1 VLTVDLHAGQIQGF
15 FNIPVDNVYASPILL
30 QYLRE
35 RLGDRKVT
43 VVSPDAGGVE
53 RARAFAK
60 RLDAGLAVIDKR
72 RARPGVVAEMQII
85 GDVDA
90 RVAVLVDDMVDTAGT
105 LCRRR
110 GGPSRGAPAVLAC
123 ATHPVLSGPAIARI
137 EASAIDELV
146 ITDTIPLSNP
156 HGESQD
162 PRSRS
167 RRCSARPS
175 DAFTTRRRS
184 ARCSSEEPS
193 METVEITI
201 ERRDDQGKGAARRMR
216 AGGKVPGILYG
227 PKRTTTSITVSAEE
241 FEKKITHLEGAH
253 LIRLVNAAGDGELH
267 ERMVLVREMQVHP
280 VSGRALHADFYEV
293 DLTERLTVSVTIHFV
308 GKPVGVV
315 NGGILQP
322 ILREIEVECL
332 PTEIPDYLEV
342 DVTALDVHDAV
353 HASELTLPDRVT
365 LVGDPTRTIVTVLPP
380 SIEAKPEAPAAE
392 AAAAPTA
399 EGAPAAAVP
408 EGQQPAPKKTEG

>member
-1 VLTVDLHAGQIQGF
+1 
-15 FNIPVDNVYASPILL
+15 
-30 QYLRE
+30 
-35 RLGDRKVT
+35 
-43 VVSPDAGGVE
+43 
-53 RARAFAK
+53 
-60 RLDAGLAVIDKR
+60 
-72 RARPGVVAEMQII
+72 
-85 GDVDA
+85 
-90 RVAVLVDDMVDTAGT
+90 
-105 LCRRR
+105 
-110 GGPSRGAPAVLAC
+110 
-123 ATHPVLSGPAIARI
+123 
-137 EASAIDELV
+137 
-146 ITDTIPLSNP
+146 
-156 HGESQD
+156 
-162 PRSRS
+162 
-167 RRCSARPS
+167 
-175 DAFTTRRRS
+175 
-184 ARCSSEEPS
+184 

-201 ERRDDQGKGAARRMR
+201 ERRDDNGKGPARRLR
-216 AGGKVPGILYG
+216 AGGRVPGILYG
-227 PKRTTTSITVSAEE
+227 PKRTTTSIAVSAEE
-241 FEKKITHLEGAH
+241 FEKKIVHLEGSH
-253 LIRLVNAAGDGELH
+253 LIRLVHAGGDGELH
-267 ERMVLVREMQVHP
+267 ERMVLVREMQLHP

-399 EGAPAAAVP
+399 EGAPAAAAP
-408 EGQQPAPKKTEG
+408 EGQQPAPSKKTEG